1 MRRKKRTSDKAP
13 HDRWLVSYADLM
25 TLLFAFFVVMYAVS
39 SVNERKFKTVSA
51 YIAGALT
58 GQPVAKVIVIGST
71 PAVLLTPVQ
80 DPRNKPTMLPE
91 AMAREK
97 KRMTH
102 LAKDI
107 MKVLA
112 PLVKEG
118 KVRVTQTPK
127 GVTVEIN
134 ASVLFG
140 PGDAALSNESHQALT
155 AVGIVL
161 KDDNHKVIVEGHT
174 DINPIQNAF
183 FASNWE
189 LSAARASRVVRLLSD
204 IGVDEK
210 RLTAAGKASTEPVA
224 DNSSSLGR
232 ARNRRVSI
240 LILSE
245 LDVAKELPLN

>member
-1 MRRKKRTSDKAP
+1 MRRKKQTSEKP
-13 HDRWLVSYADLM
+13 SQDRWLVSYADLM

-51 YIAGALT
+51 YISGALT
-58 GQPVAKVIVIGST
+58 GHPVAKPVVIGST
-71 PAVLLTPVQ
+71 PTVVLAPVD
-80 DPRNKPTMLPE
+80 DPRNKPAVLPE
-91 AMAREK
+91 ALVREK

-140 PGDAALSNESHQALT
+140 PGDAALSTESHQALS
-155 AVGIVL
+155 AVGLVL

-189 LSAARASRVVRLLSD
+189 LSAARASRVVRLFSD
-204 IGVDEK
+204 IGISEK
-210 RLTAAGKASTEPVA
+210 RLTASGKASTEPVS
-224 DNSSSLGR
+224 DNISAQGR

-245 LDVAKELPLN
+245 FDTLK